1 MKVFYGEQRIAVL
14 QCVLH
19 LLTAATN
26 DLGADVQPGVEL
38 QGWMEVLKQWV
49 V

>member
-14 QCVLH
+14 QRVLH

-38 QGWMEVLKQWV
+38 QG
-49 V
+49 